1 VETAWEWD
9 GPRRTSELL
18 EHGGW
23 EAVGGRT
30 PGTRRA
36 TGLPWRKSAHKRPH
50 HQVID
55 GKLQVGTSIW
65 PRTTGAIIKPK
76 TYGVAC
82 EPGLAAVRFNFG
94 RAGGAH
100 TDGVTFA
107 VRAGRVSLRT
117 PPGKT
122 RVPML
127 SARQLAACGC
137 CALAVVSTL
146 ASSSASTARG
156 TVRAARAAYTLDVA
170 RVESPRLGFVGLS
183 GPFTSRAAERP
194 ARLLVTTTFGDRFTD
209 ISPPAVRATRVDDV
223 WFLDRA
229 NGWAV
234 LWNLDTVRV
243 TVYRTSDGGASWQ
256 AARAGGHSMHAGA
269 IDTVQFLTRRLGW
282 LVAQEPTGPGATLLR
297 SGDGGASWRAV
308 ADLPEVAPV
317 KFESPREAWQS
328 GGPFSRGL
336 FHSTD
341 GGRHWQRVPF
351 PIRPRERTATVL
363 YGAPAFFAREI
374 LAPVTFV
381 RGRTVELAVY
391 RSTGGGRRW
400 ARVSSLAPAGGEPG
414 RCLPAPLSVSFAS
427 ASEWWVGAYRAG
439 RPVAYVTT
447 DAGRHWQISPIA
459 PSGAVAG
466 CPLPQVQA
474 VTARAAWV
482 VVRRAYESAL
492 YATVDAGTHWQ
503 LLHPTPSR

>member
-1 VETAWEWD
+1 V
-9 GPRRTSELL
+9 
-18 EHGGW
+18 
-23 EAVGGRT
+23 
-30 PGTRRA
+30 
-36 TGLPWRKSAHKRPH
+36 
-50 HQVID
+50 
-55 GKLQVGTSIW
+55 
-65 PRTTGAIIKPK
+65 
-76 TYGVAC
+76 
-82 EPGLAAVRFNFG
+82 
-94 RAGGAH
+94 
-100 TDGVTFA
+100 
-107 VRAGRVSLRT
+107 
-117 PPGKT
+117 
-122 RVPML
+122 
-127 SARQLAACGC
+127 
-137 CALAVVSTL
+137 
-146 ASSSASTARG
+146 
-156 TVRAARAAYTLDVA
+156 

-183 GPFTSRAAERP
+183 GPFTLRAAERP

-256 AARAGGHSMHAGA
+256 AASAGGHSMHAGA

-447 DAGRHWQISPIA
+447 DAGRHWQASPIA
-459 PSGAVAG
+459 ASGAVPG

-482 VVRRAYESAL
+482 VVRRAHESAL